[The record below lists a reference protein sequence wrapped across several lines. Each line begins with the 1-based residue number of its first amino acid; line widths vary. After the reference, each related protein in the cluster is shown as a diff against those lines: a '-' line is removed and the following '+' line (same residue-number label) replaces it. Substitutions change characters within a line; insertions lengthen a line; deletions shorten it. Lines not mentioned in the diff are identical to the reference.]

1 MVQVSPAVSDAA
13 VMQIQ
18 HMAAEMM
25 QTMMQKM
32 TDMSSEQKL
41 NNGLLNQLMQRG
53 SVCMCSSWSAGLNDS
68 AAGCDTTPPVIP
80 AAATQDTAVNAT
92 LDTLQSQIKQLQNEM
107 RELKDK
113 NKELTL
119 ANERHIE
126 QSRRW
131 QCNSRQG

>member
-1 MVQVSPAVSDAA
+1 MYACAP
-13 VMQIQ
+13 
-18 HMAAEMM
+18 
-25 QTMMQKM
+25 
-32 TDMSSEQKL
+32 
-41 NNGLLNQLMQRG
+41 
-53 SVCMCSSWSAGLNDS
+53 AGLNDS

-126 QSRRW
+126 QSRRC
-131 QCNSRQG
+131 QCNSRQGWSNRLNFNHKLALPN